1 MFTSFA
7 NQIIFF
13 LFIIIRNLIF
23 GSNDDKT
30 DEVDNKTRKEMLD
43 LKIII
48 EKISTKNNILMNNN
62 AQIISD
68 NERLKDKI
76 DLLYLEQ
83 NFMIN
88 YHNDMNEKNK
98 LNKKNNNLRVNYLL
112 LSFSSKVKN
121 VIALT
126 RIINFRKIV
135 NCLLNNIIESNKR
148 FLRKTTTKFLDI
160 LKPKDNQKFFYY
172 ILY

>member
-1 MFTSFA
+1 
-7 NQIIFF
+7 
-13 LFIIIRNLIF
+13 
-23 GSNDDKT
+23 
-30 DEVDNKTRKEMLD
+30 
-43 LKIII
+43 
-48 EKISTKNNILMNNN
+48 MNNN